1 MCKMQSTE
9 QSNNM
14 KNDTILSNE
23 IENNLNE
30 VKKKL
35 TENSLAWEMLKEQ
48 KRTIK
53 RLFYV
58 IFVLIFL
65 WFATVVGFG
74 LYLNQFDF
82 TDTITEETIDAEQIG
97 DSNIVGGVPIGMPHF
112 YM

>member
-1 MCKMQSTE
+1 MNRLNE
-9 QSNNM
+9 QSNNT
-14 KNDTILSNE
+14 KSDTIMDKLDAVDE
-23 IENNLNE
+23 
-30 VKKKL
+30 KL

-74 LYLNQFDF
+74 IYLNQFTFEDE
-82 TDTITEETIDAEQIG
+82 TVQTIEAEQNG
-97 DSNIVGGVPIGMPHF
+97 DYNSVQGGDVNYGVSKG
-112 YM
+112 